1 MRTYRAYLIDR
12 DDRVVDYKTIAA
24 KTDQEALENSR
35 QYVDGHD
42 VEVWYLDRMVG
53 RLNRHRSG

>member
-1 MRTYRAYLIDR
+1 MMRTYRAYLIDR
-12 DDRVVDYKTIAA
+12 DDRVINYRAVPA
-24 KTDQEALENSR
+24 KTDGEALEKSR

-53 RLNRHRSG
+53 RISKQN